1 MTIKKITLQN
11 FQVIKDFD
19 ASFDGNVYLIT
30 GDNELGKSTLL
41 KAIGA
46 LLTGKRDDVLRNGE
60 DKGFAKIVLDGDGKE
75 YEVKLSYTKA
85 NPRGTLTITS
95 EGKKS
100 NNISKLNQ
108 IFGYTDFDAVE
119 FSRWSETAEGR
130 RKQVEVV
137 KRLLP
142 IETLERI
149 EEIDRETIE
158 AREARRIANAKAD
171 GLQTIYEE
179 AADKLR
185 GVDVKLYEKPFDV
198 SLLMEQQAERVKMEQ
213 QAQIVS
219 KQRET
224 RISQLAEIPERIKGE
239 NERNELAK
247 QNAEIARQRAKDEYE
262 QRLAEI
268 EEEERRNAE
277 YHKET
282 LEAIETERAD
292 FEKRKSNADKWLSDY
307 EAVKANRQDIETIIV
322 NATKHNEI
330 VQVVADVNNK
340 RKALEEARKAQSV
353 EAEKVEK
360 LKEERHVLVSTSK
373 LPIEGLTFTEDGL
386 ELNGVPFIAGK
397 VSDSQI
403 MEVAV
408 KLIIASNE
416 KVKVFRIARGE
427 SLGAKRLQAIVDIA
441 KANGF
446 QGFIEQVQRGQN
458 EMIVEEYQDIE

>member
-11 FQVIKDFD
+11 FQVIKDFEAD
-19 ASFDGNVYLIT
+19 FEGNVYLIT

-75 YEVKLSYTKA
+75 YEVKLTYTKA

-95 EGKKS
+95 EGRKS
-100 NNISKLNQ
+100 NNVSTLHSL
-108 IFGYTDFDAVE
+108 FGYTDFDAVE

-149 EEIDRETIE
+149 EAIDGETLI
-158 AREARRIANAKAD
+158 ARESRRVANAKSD
-171 GLQTIYEE
+171 GLQTIYDE
-179 AADKLR
+179 AAAKLQ
-185 GVDVKLYEKPFDV
+185 GVDVKQYEQPIDV
-198 SLLMEQQAERVKMEQ
+198 SQLMAQQAERVKLEQ
-213 QAQIVS
+213 QAQNVA

-224 RISQLAEIPERIKGE
+224 RIAQLAEIPERFNSE
-239 NERNELAK
+239 DERYKLTKRNIELAR
-247 QNAEIARQRAKDEYE
+247 NRAKEEYE

-268 EEEERRNAE
+268 DEEEQRNDE
-277 YHKET
+277 YHVET
-282 LEAIETERAD
+282 LSAIEAERLD
-292 FEKRKSNADKWLSDY
+292 FEKRKANADKWLSEY
-307 EAVKANRQDIETIIV
+307 EAAKANRQDIETIIA
-322 NATKHNEI
+322 NASKHNAI
-330 VQVVADVNNK
+330 VQLVADAESK
-340 RKALEEARKAQSV
+340 RKALEDARNTQRE
-353 EAEKVEK
+353 EAEAVER
-360 LKEERHVLVSTSK
+360 LKTERDELVAKSK
-373 LPIEGLTFTEDGL
+373 LPIDGLTFTEDGL
-386 ELNGVPFIAGK
+386 ELNGVPFVAGK

-408 KLIIASNE
+408 KLIIASND

-458 EMIVEEYQDIE
+458 EMIVEEYQDID

>member
-11 FQVIKDFD
+11 FQVIKDFEAD
-19 ASFDGNVYLIT
+19 FEGNVYLIT

-75 YEVKLSYTKA
+75 YEVKLTYTKA

-95 EGKKS
+95 EGRKS
-100 NNISKLNQ
+100 NNVSTLHSL
-108 IFGYTDFDAVE
+108 FGYTDFDAVE

-149 EEIDRETIE
+149 EAIDGETVI
-158 AREARRIANAKAD
+158 ARESRRVANAKAD
-171 GLQTIYEE
+171 GLQTIYDE
-179 AADKLR
+179 AAAKLQ
-185 GVDVKLYEKPFDV
+185 GVDVKQYEQPIDV
-198 SLLMEQQAERVKMEQ
+198 SQLMAQQAERVKLEQ
-213 QAQIVS
+213 QAQNVA

-224 RISQLAEIPERIKGE
+224 RIAQLAEIPERFNSE
-239 NERNELAK
+239 DERYKLTKQNIELAR
-247 QNAEIARQRAKDEYE
+247 NRAKEEYE

-268 EEEERRNAE
+268 DEEEQRNDE
-277 YHKET
+277 YHVET
-282 LEAIETERAD
+282 LSAIEAERLD
-292 FEKRKSNADKWLSDY
+292 YEKRKANADKWLSEY
-307 EAVKANRQDIETIIV
+307 EAAKANRQDIETIIV
-322 NATKHNEI
+322 NASKHNAI
-330 VQVVADVNNK
+330 VQLVADAESK
-340 RKALEEARKAQSV
+340 RKALEDARNTQRE
-353 EAEKVEK
+353 EAEAVER
-360 LKEERHVLVSTSK
+360 LKTERDELVDKSK
-373 LPIEGLTFTEDGL
+373 LPIDGLTFTEDGL
-386 ELNGVPFIAGK
+386 ELNGVPFVAGK

>member
-19 ASFDGNVYLIT
+19 ADFDGNVYLIT

-75 YEVKLSYTKA
+75 YEVKLTYTKA

-95 EGKKS
+95 EGRKS
-100 NNISKLNQ
+100 NNVSTLHSL
-108 IFGYTDFDAVE
+108 FGYTDFDAVE

-149 EEIDRETIE
+149 EAIDGETII
-158 AREARRIANAKAD
+158 ARESRRVANAKAD
-171 GLQTIYEE
+171 GLQTIYDE
-179 AADKLR
+179 AAAKLQ
-185 GVDVKLYEKPFDV
+185 GVDVKQYEQPIDV
-198 SLLMEQQAERVKMEQ
+198 SQLMAQQAERVKLEQ
-213 QAQIVS
+213 QAQNVA

-224 RISQLAEIPERIKGE
+224 RIEQLAEIPERFNSE
-239 NERNELAK
+239 DERYKLTKQNIELAR
-247 QNAEIARQRAKDEYE
+247 NRAKEEYE

-268 EEEERRNAE
+268 EEEEQRNDE
-277 YHKET
+277 YHVET
-282 LEAIETERAD
+282 LSAIEDERLD
-292 FEKRKSNADKWLSDY
+292 YEKRKANADKWLSEY
-307 EAVKANRQDIETIIV
+307 EAAKANRQDIETIIV
-322 NATKHNEI
+322 NASKHNAI
-330 VQVVADVNNK
+330 VQLVADAESK
-340 RKALEEARKAQSV
+340 RKALEDARNTQRE
-353 EAEKVEK
+353 EAEAVER
-360 LKEERHVLVSTSK
+360 LKNEREELVAKSK
-373 LPIEGLTFTEDGL
+373 LPIDGLTFTEDGL
-386 ELNGVPFIAGK
+386 ELNGVPFVAGK

-458 EMIVEEYQDIE
+458 EMIVEEYKDID